1 MTNPIYNLVCFSPI
15 SQGTD
20 DKAADEKDTDD
31 KDKDD
36 KDKKDSKSD
45 RKRDRRFVFGYV
57 EGGAGI
63 FCVCVYVREND
74 T

>member
-1 MTNPIYNLVCFSPI
+1 VTNRIYNLVCCSPI

-45 RKRDRRFVFGYV
+45 RKRDRRFVFRFV
-57 EGGAGI
+57 EEGVGDFLRA
-63 FCVCVYVREND
+63 CVCA
-74 T
+74 

>member
-1 MTNPIYNLVCFSPI
+1 VTNRIYNLVCCSPI

-45 RKRDRRFVFGYV
+45 RKRDRRFVLDMWRRGC
-57 EGGAGI
+57 GI
-63 FCVCVYVREND
+63 FCVRVYVRENN